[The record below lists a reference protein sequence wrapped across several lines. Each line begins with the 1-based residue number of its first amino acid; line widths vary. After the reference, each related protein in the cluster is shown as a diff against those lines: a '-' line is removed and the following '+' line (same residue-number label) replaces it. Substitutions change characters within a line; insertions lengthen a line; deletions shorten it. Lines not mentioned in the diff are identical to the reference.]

1 MIQPSCRKRAL
12 SLGRGLLCDY
22 TYFARGNHCAAAER
36 VMQLADVVE
45 ARRRASPRPS
55 WGAIMTKAFAL
66 AAHNH
71 REMRQAYF
79 TFPWDHI
86 GEYEAQIA
94 SVIVHRQVDDE
105 QAILLARLRS
115 PETQS
120 LSALDATLRDC
131 MEKPVENFRSFRAA
145 LRVARMPRLIRRL
158 LWWLA
163 LQVMPS
169 RRARHF
175 GTFGVTTMSPFGA
188 RTLQVP
194 SLWAAFLHY
203 GAISEAGDVP
213 VGVVFDHRIM
223 DGAVVG
229 YTLMEME
236 QALHHDIVAEL
247 QAMRAPWP
255 PEPLPRVNTAPCEEK
270 NDVRPGSIAV
280 H

>member
-1 MIQPSCRKRAL
+1 MAQPRCRKRGL

-22 TYFARGNHCAAAER
+22 THFARGNHCAAAER

-45 ARRRASPRPS
+45 ARRKASPRPS

-66 AAHNH
+66 AARNH
-71 REMRQAYF
+71 REMRQAFF

-86 GEYEAQIA
+86 GEYDEQIA
-94 SVIVHRQVDDE
+94 SVVVHRQIDDE
-105 QAILLARLRS
+105 QAILLARLRN
-115 PETQS
+115 PENHS
-120 LSALDATLRDC
+120 LKALDARLRSY
-131 MEKPVENFRSFRAA
+131 MEKPVQKVRSFRMA
-145 LRVARMPRLIRRL
+145 LRVARLPRLIRRL
-158 LWWLA
+158 AWWLA
-163 LQVMPS
+163 LQVSPN
-169 RRARHF
+169 RRARYY

-203 GAISEAGDVP
+203 GAISETGDVP

-236 QALHHDIVAEL
+236 QALHHDVVAEL
-247 QAMRAPWP
+247 QTMRAPWP
-255 PEPLPRVNTAPCEEK
+255 PAAPLHVNAAPCEEK
-270 NDVRPGSIAV
+270 NDVRTGSIAI